1 VFAKYQEMVHF
12 VVLYQREAHA
22 NEFTFKEI
30 DQPDTMDERKV
41 LASRCR
47 EELGLTWTIVVDG
60 MNDAVREAYG
70 GLPNSAYIINTE
82 GVIVFKEA
90 WAHPDEWP
98 AVLDELLGED

>member
-1 VFAKYQEMVHF
+1 VFAKYQDRVQF

-22 NEFTFKEI
+22 NEFTFREI
-30 DQPDTMDERKV
+30 DQPETMDERKA

-60 MNDAVREAYG
+60 MDDAVREAYG
-70 GLPNSAYIINTE
+70 GLPNSAYIINTD

-98 AVLDELLGED
+98 AVLDELLGEG